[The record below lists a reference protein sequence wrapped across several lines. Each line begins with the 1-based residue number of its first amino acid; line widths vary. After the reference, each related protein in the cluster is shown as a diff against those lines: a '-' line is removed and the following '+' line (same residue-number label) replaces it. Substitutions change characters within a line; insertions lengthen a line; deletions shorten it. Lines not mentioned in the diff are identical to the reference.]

1 MRNFFE
7 EALETIALA
16 VLIFLILHVSVRNYR
31 VELSSMENT
40 LLPKDRVLVNKL
52 IYSNLDPVEMNN
64 LMPFLSLQDN
74 RKIFFFQQP
83 ARGDI
88 IVFQFPSDP
97 TRDFVKRVI
106 GLPGETI
113 KIKWGEVFIDGVP
126 LQESYIQEKDD
137 RTIAPFLVPDNAY
150 FVMGDN
156 RDGSSDSRDWGAVPL
171 ENIVGSAWLRYWP
184 WNNWPLPEVS
194 FLNSD
199 QDVDVVENVVDKPV

>member
-31 VELSSMENT
+31 VELSSMEST
-40 LLPKDRVLVNKL
+40 LLPKDRILVNKL
-52 IYSNLDPVEMNN
+52 IYSHLDPVEVNN
-64 LMPFLSLQDN
+64 LLPFLSLEEDKGN
-74 RKIFFFQQP
+74 LFFFRPP

-88 IVFQFPSDP
+88 IVFQFHSDP

-113 KIKWGEVFIDGVP
+113 RIKWGEVFINGVP
-126 LQESYIQEKDD
+126 LKEPYIQEKDD
-137 RTIAPFLVPDNAY
+137 RTISPFLIPEDGY
-150 FVMGDN
+150 FVLGDN

-171 ENIVGSAWLRYWP
+171 ENIVGAAWIRYWP
-184 WNNWPLPEVS
+184 VPEIS
-194 FLNSD
+194 FLD
-199 QDVDVVENVVDKPV
+199 GDPEIGTLGNVVDKPL